1 MSNFERVRKIKEEKR
16 QKSDTRREKLAG
28 YFFDLSKLTFAALVV
43 GCFTPVNDTV
53 VINGWVLAVGSAL
66 TIVFAVIASII
77 IKNNPMYL
85 LIFFSICLAVA
96 GVFLIWLYTKPGKK
110 WLNDL

>member
-1 MSNFERVRKIKEEKR
+1 MSNFERARKMKEENR
-16 QKSDTRREKLAG
+16 QKSETRREKLAG

-53 VINGWVLAVGSAL
+53 IINGWVLAVGSAL

-77 IKNNPMYL
+77 IK
-85 LIFFSICLAVA
+85 
-96 GVFLIWLYTKPGKK
+96 K
-110 WLNDL
+110 

>member
-1 MSNFERVRKIKEEKR
+1 MSNFERVRKIETAKVRHQARKIGR
-16 QKSDTRREKLAG
+16 I
-28 YFFDLSKLTFAALVV
+28 FFDLSKLTFAALVV

-77 IKNNPMYL
+77 IK
-85 LIFFSICLAVA
+85 
-96 GVFLIWLYTKPGKK
+96 K
-110 WLNDL
+110 